1 MEILIIFL
9 LILLNG
15 VFAMSEIATVSAKK
29 SRLETAAK
37 KGDKSA
43 RKALEL
49 AGNPG
54 RFLSTV
60 QIGITLIGILTGIY
74 SGEKIQ
80 DDLVN
85 LLNRVNALQP
95 YSNTIAVA
103 VIVVCLTFFSLVLGE
118 LVPKRIG
125 LAIPEKIAKSL
136 AIPMYFI
143 SVLTAPFIWLL
154 TKTSD
159 FIIRLVG
166 VKASSESKVT
176 EEEIRAIIQE
186 GTEGGAIDE
195 IEQDIME
202 RVFSMGDRKLGSLMT
217 HRSDVTNLELH
228 MTPAQVSK
236 VVSEELHS
244 VYPVINDDSE
254 VMGIV
259 TIKDLFLNISRED
272 FNLKRLIKTPEY
284 VSEGLSAFE
293 TLKFFKTGKKHHA
306 VVVDEYGQM
315 QGIVTMSD
323 LLEALVGDV
332 SDFHEAEFSFVQRAD
347 GSWLVDGQYPFIEF
361 LGRFDMDE
369 FIHEHHFNTLSG
381 LILREL
387 KKVPKPGDRFT
398 WYSLEIEILDM
409 DGARIDKVL
418 VVQRSS

>member
-1 MEILIIFL
+1 
-9 LILLNG
+9 
-15 VFAMSEIATVSAKK
+15 
-29 SRLETAAK
+29 
-37 KGDKSA
+37 
-43 RKALEL
+43 
-49 AGNPG
+49 
-54 RFLSTV
+54 
-60 QIGITLIGILTGIY
+60 
-74 SGEKIQ
+74 
-80 DDLVN
+80 
-85 LLNRVNALQP
+85 
-95 YSNTIAVA
+95 
-103 VIVVCLTFFSLVLGE
+103 
-118 LVPKRIG
+118 
-125 LAIPEKIAKSL
+125 
-136 AIPMYFI
+136 
-143 SVLTAPFIWLL
+143 
-154 TKTSD
+154 
-159 FIIRLVG
+159 
-166 VKASSESKVT
+166 
-176 EEEIRAIIQE
+176 
-186 GTEGGAIDE
+186 
-195 IEQDIME
+195 
-202 RVFSMGDRKLGSLMT
+202 
-217 HRSDVTNLELH
+217 

>member
-1 MEILIIFL
+1 MEVLIIFL

-37 KGDKSA
+37 KGEKSA
-43 RKALEL
+43 LRALEL
-49 AGNPG
+49 ANNPG

-80 DDLVN
+80 DDLVGF
-85 LLNRVNALQP
+85 LNNFEVLKP
-95 YSNTIAVA
+95 YGNTIAVV

-125 LAIPEKIAKSL
+125 LALPEKIAKVL
-136 AIPMYFI
+136 AIPMHFI
-143 SVLTAPFIWLL
+143 SIITAPFIWLL

-159 FIIRLVG
+159 VIIQIIG
-166 VKASSESKVT
+166 VKASTEGKVT

-217 HRSDVTNLELH
+217 HRADVTNLELN
-228 MTPAQVSK
+228 MSSTEVSK

-244 VYPVINDDSE
+244 VYPVINEDSE

-259 TIKDLFLNISRED
+259 TIKDLFLNISSAD
-272 FNLKRLIKTPEY
+272 FNLRKLIKTPEY
-284 VSEGLSAFE
+284 VSESLSAFE
-293 TLKFFKTGKKHHA
+293 ALKFFKTGRKHHA

-332 SDFHEAEFSFVQRAD
+332 SDFHEKEFDFLQRAD
-347 GSWLVDGQYPFIEF
+347 GSWLVDGQYPFVEF

-369 FIHEHHFNTLSG
+369 FYQEHDFNTLSG
-381 LILREL
+381 LILHEL
-387 KKVPKPGDRFT
+387 KRVPKAGDHFT
-398 WYSLEIEILDM
+398 WFGLDIEVLDM

-418 VVQRSS
+418 VTAVKG